1 MDRETRKIYLKKKV
15 SPQTTKLKEHNIV
28 LFENL
33 VLSIITIS
41 NNNKWE
47 MEFQVHIQSFFER
60 FKFLVNSY
68 CVHTIVYL

>member
-1 MDRETRKIYLKKKV
+1 MDRETRKIYLKKV

-47 MEFQVHIQSFFER
+47 MEFQVHIQSFLRALSF
-60 FKFLVNSY
+60 
-68 CVHTIVYL
+68 

>member
-1 MDRETRKIYLKKKV
+1 MDRETRKIYLKKV
-15 SPQTTKLKEHNIV
+15 SPHTTKLKEHNIV

-47 MEFQVHIQSFFER
+47 MEFPVHIKAFLRAFE
-60 FKFLVNSY
+60 F
-68 CVHTIVYL
+68 